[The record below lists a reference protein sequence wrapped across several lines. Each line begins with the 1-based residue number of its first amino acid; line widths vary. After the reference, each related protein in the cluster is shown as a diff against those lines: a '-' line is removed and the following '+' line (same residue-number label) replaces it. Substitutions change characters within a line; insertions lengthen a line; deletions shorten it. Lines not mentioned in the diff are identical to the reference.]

1 MFLILICICTD
12 IGGFI
17 FGKIIGGKK
26 FTKISPN
33 KTYAGIIGS
42 FIIPLIFGYL
52 YNAIYSEILVLKI
65 NIFLLIIFISFISQC
80 GDLMISFFKRKAKI
94 KDTGS
99 ILPGH
104 GGILDR
110 IDGMLLAL
118 PIGVILFNY
127 CMMRDIYLLGS
138 TGSIGLST
146 LNIVRN
152 NKKKFIIKLLSTNKN
167 ILKIYNQALEFNVK
181 KIIIFNKPLYLKHKK
196 KFEKKNIKVFF
207 NIEDAFKGQ
216 KKKVFLT
223 INAISGIDGLE
234 PTIKIIKFTKNL
246 AIANKESII
255 CGWKFIKK
263 TLIRNNTNFI
273 PLDSEHFSIWSILKN
288 EDKKI

>member
-1 MFLILICICTD
+1 MTNLNKRILTSLVAITFLLFAFKYQILLNIFLLLIIFFSIKEFNLIFKKIFKKNNFKYFTSVLISTTYAIFFSFSIWNYLNTLNINSKISLMFLILICICTD

-52 YNAIYSEILVLKI
+52 YNAIFSEILVLKS

-80 GDLMISFFKRKAKI
+80 GDLMISFLKRKAKI

-118 PIGVILFNY
+118 PIGLI
-127 CMMRDIYLLGS
+127 
-138 TGSIGLST
+138 
-146 LNIVRN
+146 
-152 NKKKFIIKLLSTNKN
+152 FI
-167 ILKIYNQALEFNVK
+167 
-181 KIIIFNKPLYLKHKK
+181 
-196 KFEKKNIKVFF
+196 
-207 NIEDAFKGQ
+207 
-216 KKKVFLT
+216 
-223 INAISGIDGLE
+223 
-234 PTIKIIKFTKNL
+234 
-246 AIANKESII
+246 
-255 CGWKFIKK
+255 
-263 TLIRNNTNFI
+263 
-273 PLDSEHFSIWSILKN
+273 
-288 EDKKI
+288 

>member
-1 MFLILICICTD
+1 MTNLNKRILTSLVAITFLLFAFKYQIILNIFLLLIIFFSIKEFNLIFKKIFKKNNFKYFTSVLISTTYAIFFCFSIWNYLNTLNINSKISLMFLILICICTD

-52 YNAIYSEILVLKI
+52 YNAIFSEILVLKN

-80 GDLMISFFKRKAKI
+80 GDLMISFLKRKAKI

-118 PIGVILFNY
+118 PIGLI
-127 CMMRDIYLLGS
+127 
-138 TGSIGLST
+138 
-146 LNIVRN
+146 
-152 NKKKFIIKLLSTNKN
+152 FI
-167 ILKIYNQALEFNVK
+167 
-181 KIIIFNKPLYLKHKK
+181 
-196 KFEKKNIKVFF
+196 
-207 NIEDAFKGQ
+207 
-216 KKKVFLT
+216 
-223 INAISGIDGLE
+223 
-234 PTIKIIKFTKNL
+234 
-246 AIANKESII
+246 
-255 CGWKFIKK
+255 
-263 TLIRNNTNFI
+263 
-273 PLDSEHFSIWSILKN
+273 
-288 EDKKI
+288 

>member
-1 MFLILICICTD
+1 MTNLNKRILTSLVAITFLLFAFKYQIILNIFLLLIIFFSIKEFNLIFKKIFKKNNFKYFTSVLISTTYAIFFSFSIWNYLITLNINSKISLMFLILICICTD

-26 FTKISPN
+26 LTKISPN

-65 NIFLLIIFISFISQC
+65 NIFLLIIFISFISQF

-118 PIGVILFNY
+118 PIGVI
-127 CMMRDIYLLGS
+127 
-138 TGSIGLST
+138 
-146 LNIVRN
+146 
-152 NKKKFIIKLLSTNKN
+152 FI
-167 ILKIYNQALEFNVK
+167 
-181 KIIIFNKPLYLKHKK
+181 
-196 KFEKKNIKVFF
+196 
-207 NIEDAFKGQ
+207 
-216 KKKVFLT
+216 
-223 INAISGIDGLE
+223 
-234 PTIKIIKFTKNL
+234 
-246 AIANKESII
+246 
-255 CGWKFIKK
+255 
-263 TLIRNNTNFI
+263 
-273 PLDSEHFSIWSILKN
+273 
-288 EDKKI
+288 

>member
-118 PIGVILFNY
+118 PIGVI
-127 CMMRDIYLLGS
+127 
-138 TGSIGLST
+138 
-146 LNIVRN
+146 
-152 NKKKFIIKLLSTNKN
+152 FI
-167 ILKIYNQALEFNVK
+167 
-181 KIIIFNKPLYLKHKK
+181 
-196 KFEKKNIKVFF
+196 
-207 NIEDAFKGQ
+207 
-216 KKKVFLT
+216 
-223 INAISGIDGLE
+223 
-234 PTIKIIKFTKNL
+234 
-246 AIANKESII
+246 
-255 CGWKFIKK
+255 
-263 TLIRNNTNFI
+263 
-273 PLDSEHFSIWSILKN
+273 
-288 EDKKI
+288 

>member
-1 MFLILICICTD
+1 MTNLNKRILTSLVAITFLLFAFKYQILLNIFLLLIIFFSIKEFNLIFKKIFKKNNFKYFTSVLISTTYAIFFSFSIWNYLNTLNINSKISLMFLILICICTD

-52 YNAIYSEILVLKI
+52 YNAIFSEILVLKN

-80 GDLMISFFKRKAKI
+80 GDLMISFLKRKAKI

-118 PIGVILFNY
+118 PIGLI
-127 CMMRDIYLLGS
+127 
-138 TGSIGLST
+138 
-146 LNIVRN
+146 
-152 NKKKFIIKLLSTNKN
+152 FI
-167 ILKIYNQALEFNVK
+167 
-181 KIIIFNKPLYLKHKK
+181 
-196 KFEKKNIKVFF
+196 
-207 NIEDAFKGQ
+207 
-216 KKKVFLT
+216 
-223 INAISGIDGLE
+223 
-234 PTIKIIKFTKNL
+234 
-246 AIANKESII
+246 
-255 CGWKFIKK
+255 
-263 TLIRNNTNFI
+263 
-273 PLDSEHFSIWSILKN
+273 
-288 EDKKI
+288 